1 VLTEQVPIQTGAD
14 GVMRVS
20 GSRVALDVI
29 VQAFQEGV
37 TAEEIA
43 QQYPSEP
50 LADVYQLIAYYLR
63 HTSEIDEYLARRNRI
78 AEQVREAVEQRWPSA
93 SGVRERLLRRQRQVS

>member
-1 VLTEQVPIQTGAD
+1 VLTEQVPIETGAD

-20 GSRVALDVI
+20 GSRVTLDVV
-29 VQAFQEGV
+29 VQAFQEGA

-43 QQYPSEP
+43 QQYPSVP

-63 HTSEIDEYLARRNRI
+63 HTSEIDEYLATRNRV
-78 AEQVREAVEQRWPSA
+78 AEQVREAVEQRWPSVT
-93 SGVRERLLRRQRQVS
+93 GVRERLLRRQRQVS